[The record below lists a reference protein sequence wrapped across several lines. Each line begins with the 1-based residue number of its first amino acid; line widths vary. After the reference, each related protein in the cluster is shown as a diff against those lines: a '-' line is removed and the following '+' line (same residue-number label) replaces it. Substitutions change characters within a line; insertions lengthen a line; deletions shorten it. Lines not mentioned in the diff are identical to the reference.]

1 MVKKERK
8 GGEEEMKGI
17 KMVKEE
23 GWQDDGRI
31 KDRGVGKKR
40 KVGEVP
46 KIKNQEA
53 YNFYQRNITDR

>member
-1 MVKKERK
+1 
-8 GGEEEMKGI
+8 MKGI

-31 KDRGVGKKR
+31 KERGVGKKR

-53 YNFYQRNITDR
+53 YNFYQRNITDG

>member
-1 MVKKERK
+1 
-8 GGEEEMKGI
+8 MKRI

-31 KDRGVGKKR
+31 KERGVRKKR

-53 YNFYQRNITDR
+53 

>member
-1 MVKKERK
+1 
-8 GGEEEMKGI
+8 MKRI

-31 KDRGVGKKR
+31 KERGVRKKR
-40 KVGEVP
+40 KVEVP

-53 YNFYQRNITDR
+53 